1 MGTRGET
8 HAQKDIPEASVPMT
22 GTPTEAVQG
31 LVQAPEGVWRGEG
44 ATFGGSDNHNLMRGE
59 SRVTKRVFA
68 VALVEDTTTL
78 NGQGEEEP
86 KRNLTEDRGVGVG
99 FGPVGLL
106 EVAKDH
112 DA

>member
-1 MGTRGET
+1 
-8 HAQKDIPEASVPMT
+8 
-22 GTPTEAVQG
+22 
-31 LVQAPEGVWRGEG
+31 
-44 ATFGGSDNHNLMRGE
+44 MRGE

-68 VALVEDTTTL
+68 VALVEGTTTL